1 MPTSP
6 GLKKAAANMHIL
18 IYMTAL
24 SVGST
29 GVGIFMT
36 SIVLLLNSILL
47 ARTGAMKISSLAWGF
62 SPIKI
67 HFSDYSKSLISRIN
81 ELYVFFNKIQRFVL
95 LQSHLLLCWHGFC
108 DVSVTLCKVSIT
120 LSK

>member
-1 MPTSP
+1 MPTSS

-29 GVGIFMT
+29 GVGNRLTAIFMT

-47 ARTGAMKISSLAWGF
+47 ARTGVMKISSLAWGY

-81 ELYVFFNKIQRFVL
+81 EVYVFFNKI
-95 LQSHLLLCWHGFC
+95 
-108 DVSVTLCKVSIT
+108 
-120 LSK
+120 